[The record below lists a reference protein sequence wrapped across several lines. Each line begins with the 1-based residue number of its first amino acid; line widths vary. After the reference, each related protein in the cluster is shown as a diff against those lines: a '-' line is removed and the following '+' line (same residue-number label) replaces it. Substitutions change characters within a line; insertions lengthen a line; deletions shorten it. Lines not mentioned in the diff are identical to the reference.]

1 MPLKKRMF
9 RSNMMLLFLS
19 LAALMGIILAV
30 LLLLEDAV
38 EARFYQRGEELLPAL
53 LSDYGSPESA
63 LGGLEEALH
72 ILFGEILTFFLP
84 ALAVIGAGAIT
95 VILGLSSF
103 FTRRMNRRVMEPL
116 DELVRGAERIRD
128 GNLREPIAYRGEAE
142 FENVCRAFNDMQQRI
157 LENEEQRA
165 RDEKARTNMI
175 TGISHDLRTPL
186 TSIQGYIKGV
196 LDGVADTP
204 PKKEAYLRTAWEAAG
219 EMNVLL
225 QKLFDFSRME
235 SGQLP
240 FHMVQADLAEFA
252 AAYAARREAS
262 LDPGQVVLRLRREQ
276 ELMPEIRMDVDQIR
290 RVFDNLLENSLKY
303 AGVQPVEIEIAI
315 RAEKEPN
322 PAKVIL
328 TWKDNGQGV
337 PPEKL
342 SRIFDRFYR
351 CDESRS
357 EKGSGVGLY
366 VVKYIVERHGG
377 QIEARNEGGL
387 KLILTFP
394 AAGSEG
400 ENDV

>member
-1 MPLKKRMF
+1 
-9 RSNMMLLFLS
+9 
-19 LAALMGIILAV
+19 
-30 LLLLEDAV
+30 
-38 EARFYQRGEELLPAL
+38 
-53 LSDYGSPESA
+53 
-63 LGGLEEALH
+63 
-72 ILFGEILTFFLP
+72 
-84 ALAVIGAGAIT
+84 
-95 VILGLSSF
+95 
-103 FTRRMNRRVMEPL
+103 
-116 DELVRGAERIRD
+116 
-128 GNLREPIAYRGEAE
+128 
-142 FENVCRAFNDMQQRI
+142 
-157 LENEEQRA
+157 
-165 RDEKARTNMI
+165 
-175 TGISHDLRTPL
+175 
-186 TSIQGYIKGV
+186 
-196 LDGVADTP
+196 
-204 PKKEAYLRTAWEAAG
+204 
-219 EMNVLL
+219 MNVLL

-262 LDPGQVVLRLRREQ
+262 PDPGQVRFRLRREQ
-276 ELMPEIRMDVDQIR
+276 ELMPGIRMDVDQIR

-322 PAKVIL
+322 AAKVIL